1 MRYVRTN
8 LINHENAKKADTG
21 QQNIEIGVTNA
32 FSAPASNT
40 NLQAAAS
47 AAELL
52 GLDDSM
58 TR

>member
-1 MRYVRTN
+1 MGRLRISLHFLV
-8 LINHENAKKADTG
+8 D
-21 QQNIEIGVTNA
+21 
-32 FSAPASNT
+32 
-40 NLQAAAS
+40 LQATAS